1 MTLDRLEQIVIGY
14 IEADLL
20 PTEDRKKVLLA
31 LSNLF
36 PDSKFKEDGYRLIG
50 EVGLSRFKE
59 LLEKEEI
66 RAAIEAAL
74 DDNLAEDRSF
84 LDLNKTAALVGRVAI
99 DESSP
104 LGKIRL
110 QVPWKKA

>member
-1 MTLDRLEQIVIGY
+1 MTFERLEQIDRGH

-36 PDSKFKEDGYRLIG
+36 PDSKFKEEGGRLTG
-50 EVGLSRFKE
+50 EVDLSRFKE
-59 LLEKEEI
+59 LLEREEI
-66 RAAIEAAL
+66 RTAIEAVL
-74 DDNLAEDRSF
+74 DDNLAGETSF
-84 LDLNKTAALVGRVAI
+84 LDLNKTAALAGRVAI

-104 LGKIRL
+104 FGKIRL

>member
-1 MTLDRLEQIVIGY
+1 MTFARLEQIVIGY
-14 IEADLL
+14 VEADLL

-36 PDSKFKEDGYRLIG
+36 PDSKFKEEGDRLTG
-50 EVGLSRFKE
+50 EVDLSRFKE

-66 RAAIEAAL
+66 RASIEAVL
-74 DDNLAEDRSF
+74 DDNLTGEVSF
-84 LDLNKTAALVGRVAI
+84 LGLNKTAALAGRVAI

>member
-1 MTLDRLEQIVIGY
+1 MTFERLEQIDRGY
-14 IEADLL
+14 VEADLL

-36 PDSKFKEDGYRLIG
+36 PDSKFKEDGHRLIG
-50 EVGLSRFKE
+50 EAGLSRFKE

-74 DDNLAEDRSF
+74 DDNLAGETSF
-84 LDLNKTAALVGRVAI
+84 LDLNKTAALAGRVAI

>member
-1 MTLDRLEQIVIGY
+1 MTLERLDSLSLGH

-50 EVGLSRFKE
+50 EAGLSRFKE

-66 RAAIEAAL
+66 RTAIEAAL
-74 DDNLAEDRSF
+74 DDNLAGETSF

>member
-1 MTLDRLEQIVIGY
+1 VTFERLEQIVIGH

-36 PDSKFKEDGYRLIG
+36 PDSKFKKEGYRLIG
-50 EVGLSRFKE
+50 EADLSRFKE

-66 RAAIEAAL
+66 RTAIEAAL
-74 DDNLAEDRSF
+74 DDNLAGEKAF
-84 LDLNKTAALVGRVAI
+84 LDLNKTAALAGRVAI

-104 LGKIRL
+104 FGKIRL

>member
-1 MTLDRLEQIVIGY
+1 VTFERLEQIDRGH

-36 PDSKFKEDGYRLIG
+36 PDSKFKEEGGRLTG
-50 EVGLSRFKE
+50 EVDLSRFKE
-59 LLEKEEI
+59 LLEREEI
-66 RAAIEAAL
+66 RTAIEAVL
-74 DDNLAEDRSF
+74 DDNLAGEKAF
-84 LDLNKTAALVGRVAI
+84 LDLNKTAALADRVAI

-104 LGKIRL
+104 FGKIRL

>member
-1 MTLDRLEQIVIGY
+1 VTFERLEQIVIGH

-36 PDSKFKEDGYRLIG
+36 PDSRFKEDGYRLIG
-50 EVGLSRFKE
+50 EVDLSRFKE
-59 LLEKEEI
+59 LLEKEKI
-66 RAAIEAAL
+66 RTTIEAVL
-74 DDNLAEDRSF
+74 DDNLAGETSF
-84 LDLNKTAALVGRVAI
+84 LDLNKTAALAGRVAI

>member
-1 MTLDRLEQIVIGY
+1 MTFERLEQIDKAY

-20 PTEDRKKVLLA
+20 PTEDKKKVLLA
-31 LSNLF
+31 VSNIF
-36 PDSKFKEDGYRLIG
+36 PDSKLKEEDDRLTG
-50 EVGLSRFKE
+50 EVSLSRFKE

-66 RAAIEAAL
+66 RTTVETIL
-74 DDNLAEDRSF
+74 DENASGEKSF
-84 LDLNKTAALVGRVAI
+84 LDLNKTAALAGRLAI

-104 LGKIRL
+104 VGKIRL